1 MCLPQPVARCPSGVA
16 GGLCRGPL
24 GLIFLLLLG
33 EHVRASLRAG
43 HGTQE
48 PRRGALSTFI
58 SVVSSFVLG
67 LEPKSELSLSRTRVG
82 FLQVS

>member
-1 MCLPQPVARCPSGVA
+1 MSASACGQVSIGVA

-48 PRRGALSTFI
+48 RGPFHFI
-58 SVVSSFVLG
+58 SVVSSF
-67 LEPKSELSLSRTRVG
+67 LSWAWKQS
-82 FLQVS
+82 QN

>member
-1 MCLPQPVARCPSGVA
+1 MSASACGQVPIGVV

-24 GLIFLLLLG
+24 RLIFLLLLG

-43 HGTQE
+43 HGTQQ
-48 PRRGALSTFI
+48 RGPFHTFI

-82 FLQVS
+82 FL